1 MMRHKCLYCY
11 TDLKGETDFHE
22 SCSLEFFG
30 TTEPPKLEY
39 SLDQMAELAKDI
51 VERSVS
57 VPGVQPKLSMS
68 LINEVQG
75 AGNFR
80 LTVVGA
86 LGGNYIFKPPSLDYP
101 EMPQNEHVTMR
112 IAEFFGIQTVPSSLI
127 RLLSGELS
135 YITKRIDRTEDGQKI
150 HMLDMFQITEAFD
163 KYKSSMEKIGKAL
176 DTYSDN
182 TLLDKIF
189 FFELTLFSFLT
200 GNNDMH
206 LKNFSMIKSTSGWLL
221 APAYDLLNVSI
232 VNPKDKEELAL
243 TLEGKK
249 SKLKRDHFE
258 SLGKGLGLT
267 DKQIQGV
274 FNRFYKKKDD
284 AMKWINASFLSV
296 EMKEK
301 YKTVLLERYERIYN
315 PSSTLDKRLLLL

>member
-1 MMRHKCLYCY
+1 MIMNKCLYCY
-11 TDLKGETDFHE
+11 GDLKDETDFHE
-22 SCSLEFFG
+22 TCSLSFFG
-30 TTEPPKLEY
+30 AKKAPKLGY
-39 SLDQMAELAKDI
+39 SLEQMSELAKNI

-68 LINEVQG
+68 LIDEVKG
-75 AGNFR
+75 IGNFR

-86 LGGNYIFKPPSLDYP
+86 LGGNYIFKPPSPDYP

-112 IAEFFGIQTVPSSLI
+112 IAESFGIQTVPSSLI
-127 RLLSGELS
+127 RLQSGELS

-176 DTYSDN
+176 NDYSNN

-189 FFELTLFSFLT
+189 FFELTLFSFLI

-206 LKNFSMIKSTSGWLL
+206 LKNFSMIQSASGWLL
-221 APAYDLLNVSI
+221 APAYDLLNVTI
-232 VNPKDKEELAL
+232 VNPDDKEELAL

-249 SKLKRDHFE
+249 SKLKRIHFE

-267 DKQIQGV
+267 SKQVKGV
-274 FNRFYKKKDD
+274 FSRFYKKKDD
-284 AMKWINASFLSV
+284 AIQWINTSFLSND
-296 EMKEK
+296 MRAK
-301 YKTVLLERYERIYN
+301 YKTLLNERYARIFDETN
-315 PSSTLDKRLLLL
+315 TN